1 MSGLT
6 LIHVIISLIAIVTG
20 IAVARGFLTAQRYE
34 RTTLIYMVTT
44 ILTSLTGF
52 LFPFTVVTP
61 GIIVGTLCVLI
72 FIPTVLAL
80 YKFHLAGIW
89 RLVYIV
95 GALALLFFNCL
106 VLIVQSFQKI
116 PPLHALAPADN
127 APPVLISQVVLLVV
141 IVIVGFLSVRRFRP
155 QLLGV

>member
-20 IAVARGFLTAQRYE
+20 IAVARGFLTARRYE

-61 GIIVGTLCVLI
+61 GIIVGTLWRADLY
-72 FIPTVLAL
+72 PNRAGAL
-80 YKFHLAGIW
+80 RSSTWPGFGGW
-89 RLVYIV
+89 CTSS
-95 GALALLFFNCL
+95 ALALLFFNCL

-127 APPVLISQVVLLVV
+127 AHRSS
-141 IVIVGFLSVRRFRP
+141 FRRWYCWWSSSS
-155 QLLGV
+155 

>member
-20 IAVARGFLTAQRYE
+20 IAVAHGFLTGKRYE

-52 LFPFTVVTP
+52 LFPFNGVTP
-61 GIIVGTLCVLI
+61 GIVVGTLCVLI
-72 FIPTVLAL
+72 FIPTALAL
-80 YKFHLAGIW
+80 YKFRLTGIW
-89 RLVYIV
+89 RPVYVV

-127 APPVLISQVVLLVV
+127 APPVLASQLVLLAV

-155 QLLGV
+155 QLQGA